1 MSLPDRHP
9 RASDDGV
16 RKLPE
21 ESALIESARTD
32 ATAFEALYRQH
43 RQRIADHI
51 QRRVVDPSQVEEI
64 VAEVFV
70 SAWRGLPRYEARG
83 TPFRAW
89 LYRIAGNAVRKYF
102 RTKRPLHESLDERA
116 AAEPNTD
123 AAVLRAAIAQLPRE
137 LEEVVVLHHLENI
150 ELDEIARWLA
160 IPIGTVK
167 SRLHRARTE
176 LRDRLAE
183 RTERSP

>member
-1 MSLPDRHP
+1 MSLPDRQP
-9 RASDDGV
+9 RPSDDGV

-21 ESALIESARTD
+21 ESELIESARTD

-51 QRRVVDPSQVEEI
+51 QRRVGDPSQVEEI

-70 SAWRGLPRYEARG
+70 AAWRGLPNYEARG

-89 LYRIAGNAVRKYF
+89 LYRIAGNAIRKHF
-102 RTKRPLHESLDERA
+102 RTKRPAHENLDEQA
-116 AAEPNTD
+116 AAEPN
-123 AAVLRAAIAQLPRE
+123 AAAEFLRAAIAQLPRD
-137 LEEVVVLHHLENI
+137 LEEVVVLHHLESI

-160 IPIGTVK
+160 IPLGTVK
-167 SRLHRARTE
+167 SRLHRARSE
-176 LRDRLAE
+176 LRVRLSD
-183 RTERSP
+183 RTEKSP